1 MKFIPFSN
9 KIEKYTHDVPITMA
23 FLMLSQLLIADNSI
37 VEQPM
42 IVKEMFEKVLFKVFF
57 VFLIAYTGT
66 QDIETALISTVGF
79 IIIVNMLRTKEE
91 RKSIL

>member
-1 MKFIPFSN
+1 MKYIPFSN
-9 KIEKYTHDVPITMA
+9 KIEKYTRNVPIIMA
-23 FLMLSQLLIADNSI
+23 FMMLSQLLIADNSI

-42 IVKEMFEKVLFKVFF
+42 IIKEMFENVLFKVLF

-66 QDIETALISTVGF
+66 QDIETALLLTVCF
-79 IIIVNMLRTKEE
+79 IIIVNILRTKKE